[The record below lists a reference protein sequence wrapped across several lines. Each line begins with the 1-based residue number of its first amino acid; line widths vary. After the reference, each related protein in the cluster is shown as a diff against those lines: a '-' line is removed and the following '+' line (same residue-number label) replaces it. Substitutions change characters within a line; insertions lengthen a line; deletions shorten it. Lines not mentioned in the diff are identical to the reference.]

1 MPLPLQRLVGFEYY
15 VHDLERIRRFYVERM
30 GFTEVGR
37 SGPELERSSGQ
48 TSLVFRAGDA
58 VFCCSSPLAESGRAF
73 RYLSRHP
80 EGIGAV
86 LFEVTD
92 IRGAFAKLEQNGA
105 TPISEI
111 EAFDDQHG
119 HLDCF
124 SITTPFGDTTFRFM
138 QRGDYRGLLPGM
150 ETFDIARHEELG
162 FTDVDH
168 VTANLRTMKPALLWL
183 EHVLEFQPFWGV
195 EFHTGDKS
203 HAGGS
208 GLRSQVMWHAASG
221 VKIANNEPLRPSFER
236 SQISLFCEENR
247 GDGIQHVALGVRDMQ
262 QTVCALRAR
271 GVELMPAPSGYYQRL
286 PEHLRA
292 LGIDR
297 IDEDPSVLE
306 QLGILVDG
314 SGPGAYLLQIFLKD
328 AAGIFADA
336 EAGPFFFELIQ
347 RKGDAGFGAGNFRAL
362 FDSVEGQ
369 QIARAG

>member
-1 MPLPLQRLVGFEYY
+1 MSLPIQKLVGFEYY
-15 VHDLERIRRFYVERM
+15 ARDLERTRRFYVERM
-30 GFTEVGR
+30 GFAEVGR
-37 SGPELERSSGQ
+37 SGSELERSTRQ
-48 TSLVFRAGDA
+48 TSSVFRAGNA
-58 VFCCSSPLAESGRAF
+58 LLACSSPLAAGAPAA

-80 EGIGAV
+80 EGVGAV

-92 IRGAFAKLEQNGA
+92 IDGAFTQLEQNGA

-111 EAFDDQHG
+111 DSFADAHG
-119 HLDCF
+119 HIDCF
-124 SITTPFGDTTFRFM
+124 SITTPFGDTTFRFK
-138 QRGDYRGLLPGM
+138 QRHGYRGLLPGT
-150 ETFDIARHEELG
+150 ESYDTARPDELG
-162 FTDVDH
+162 FTDIDH
-168 VTANLRTMKPALLWL
+168 LTANLRTMKPALLWL
-183 EHVLEFQPFWGV
+183 QHVLEFQPFWGV
-195 EFHTGDKS
+195 EFHTADER

-208 GLRSQVMWHAASG
+208 GLRSQVMWDPPSG

-247 GDGIQHVALGVRDMQ
+247 GSGIQHVALGVRDMM
-262 QTVCALRAR
+262 QTVRAVRAR
-271 GVELMPAPSGYYQRL
+271 GVEPMPAPPGYYQRL

-297 IDEDPSVLE
+297 IDEDPKLLE
-306 QLGILVDG
+306 ELGILVDG
-314 SGPGAYLLQIFLKD
+314 SGPDAYLLQIFLKD

-369 QIARAG
+369 KIAQAG